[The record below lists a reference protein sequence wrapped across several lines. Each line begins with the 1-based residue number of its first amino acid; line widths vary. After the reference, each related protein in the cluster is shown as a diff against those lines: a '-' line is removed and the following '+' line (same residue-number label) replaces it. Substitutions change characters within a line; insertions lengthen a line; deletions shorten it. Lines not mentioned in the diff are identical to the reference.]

1 MIGFPSA
8 RTKNLRMPP
17 RIDPT
22 ALDKER
28 NFLMHIVGQSMKK
41 EVLRGIEASGQIHPS
56 GLTQCQQTRYDAHP
70 ELKTGDESAY
80 DSIR

>member
-41 EVLRGIEASGQIHPS
+41 EVSREPETNSPS
-56 GLTQCQQTRYDAHP
+56 H
-70 ELKTGDESAY
+70 KWK
-80 DSIR
+80 